1 MPLKKLAEIEICGEK
16 FDLAKNGRF
25 ALVRTTKDAYG
36 EPRGE
41 VVDLHVFVWTDR
53 QNPKE
58 QPGDTGIIAIDRFKA
73 VLDLLGEAYQALA
86 QARAMRLGGEPGDQ
100 P

>member
-1 MPLKKLAEIEICGEK
+1 MALKRVCEIEICGEK

-25 ALVRTTKDAYG
+25 TLVRTSPDAYG

-41 VVDLHVFVWTDR
+41 EVEAREFIWTD
-53 QNPKE
+53 QQGSPSK
-58 QPGDTGIIAIDRFKA
+58 PGETGILAVDRFRA

-86 QARAMRLGGEPGDQ
+86 AARSMRLGGEPGDQ

>member
-1 MPLKKLAEIEICGEK
+1 MPLKKIAEIEICGEK

-25 ALVRTTKDAYG
+25 TLVRTEPDAYG
-36 EPRGE
+36 DMRGDE
-41 VVDLHVFVWTDR
+41 VELRYFIWTD
-53 QNPKE
+53 QQKSVGAAGE
-58 QPGDTGIIAIDRFKA
+58 TGIVAVDRFRA

>member
-1 MPLKKLAEIEICGEK
+1 MPLKKIAEIEICGEK

-25 ALVRTTKDAYG
+25 TLVRTKPDAYG
-36 EPRGE
+36 DMRGE
-41 VVDLHVFVWTDR
+41 EVWVGAWLNKDAVDPCDGTLTITA
-53 QNPKE
+53 E
-58 QPGDTGIIAIDRFKA
+58 DRFRA

>member
-1 MPLKKLAEIEICGEK
+1 MPLKKVAEIEIP
-16 FDLAKNGRF
+16 
-25 ALVRTTKDAYG
+25 DAYG
-36 EPRGE
+36 EPRGDE
-41 VVDLHVFVWTDR
+41 VNLSDFSSSHPYAV
-53 QNPKE
+53 
-58 QPGDTGIIAIDRFKA
+58 DRFRA